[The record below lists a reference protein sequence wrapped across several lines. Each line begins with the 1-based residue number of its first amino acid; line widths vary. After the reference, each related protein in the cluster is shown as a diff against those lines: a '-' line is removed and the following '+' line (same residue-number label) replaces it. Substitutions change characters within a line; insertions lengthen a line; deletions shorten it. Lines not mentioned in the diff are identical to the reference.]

1 MCAGNNKCNI
11 IKRDAKRS
19 KSQGCIFIYIVYIH
33 LGSW

>member
-1 MCAGNNKCNI
+1 MCAGNNKCN

-19 KSQGCIFIYIVYIH
+19 KSQGCILIYIVYIH